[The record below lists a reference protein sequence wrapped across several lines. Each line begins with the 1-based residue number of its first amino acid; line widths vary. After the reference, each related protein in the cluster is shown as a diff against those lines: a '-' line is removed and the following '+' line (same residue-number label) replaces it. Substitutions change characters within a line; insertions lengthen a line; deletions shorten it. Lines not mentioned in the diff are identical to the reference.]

1 MLDTITAYG
10 TGRRKSSIARTW
22 ISPGD
27 GQFIVNDMPMKEY
40 FARHM
45 LSELAMRPLVAT
57 QLDGQV
63 NVKAYVQG
71 GGIAGQA
78 DALRH
83 AISNALVDMDET
95 YRGVLGPQ
103 GLLTRDPRAK
113 ERKKPFCRGARRR
126 KQFSK
131 R

>member
-1 MLDTITAYG
+1 MLDTTTAYG
-10 TGRRKSSIARTW
+10 TGRRKRSIARTW

-27 GQFIVNDMPMKEY
+27 GQLTVNNVPLKEY
-40 FARHM
+40 FVRHM
-45 LSELAMRPLVAT
+45 LIEQAIRPLIAT

-63 NVKAYVQG
+63 DIKAFVQG

-83 AISNALVDMDET
+83 AIANALVDMDDAH
-95 YRGVLGPQ
+95 RGVLGPL
-103 GLLTRDPRAK
+103 GLLTRDPRAR

>member
-1 MLDTITAYG
+1 MLDTTTAYG
-10 TGRRKSSIARTW
+10 TGRRKTSIARVW

-27 GQFIVNDMPMKEY
+27 GQLTVNDVPMKEY
-40 FARHM
+40 FVRHM
-45 LSELAMRPLVAT
+45 LIEQAMRPLVAT
-57 QLDGQV
+57 QMDGQV
-63 NVKAYVQG
+63 NVKAYVCG

-83 AISNALVDMDET
+83 AIANALVEMDEAN
-95 YRGVLGPQ
+95 RGVLGPL